1 MKKVFKIIKGVLTAL
16 LIMILVVVVI
26 QKFSNNKI
34 SVAGFHIF
42 SVASGSMKPEY
53 QIGDI
58 IVTKKV
64 PVEELKVGDNV
75 TYLGKKL
82 DMAGLI
88 VTHKIMNIRQADGK
102 YYFITK
108 GTANEIADP
117 EINYSQ
123 IYGKVTYHTV
133 VLSFIGRVMTNIIAY
148 YAMFTVVGVLASYQI
163 VKIIF
168 EKDEDELEEQKDGKK
183 E

>member
-58 IVTKKV
+58 IVSKKV
-64 PVEELKVGDNV
+64 DPKTLEVGDDI
-75 TYLGKKL
+75 TYKGEKGNLK
-82 DMAGLI
+82 GLI
-88 VTHKIMNIRQADGK
+88 ITHRIIEKEEKDGK
-102 YYFITK
+102 IYFVTK
-108 GTANEIADP
+108 GTSNEFEDP
-117 EINYSQ
+117 KISSDS
-123 IYGKVTYHTV
+123 IYGKVVYKT
-133 VLSFIGRVMTNIIAY
+133 LIFSFIGRVMTNVIAY
-148 YAMFTVVGVLASYQI
+148 YAIFIFVGVKASYELI
-163 VKIIF
+163 TTFFIK
-168 EKDEDELEEQKDGKK
+168 KDDENEE